1 MLNNQIDQLIKEAML
16 EKDALR
22 TNVLRAIKAKFLE
35 FKTAKNAKPL
45 DEVAEIS
52 ILNKM
57 IKDRNESATLY
68 LESNRLDLAQE
79 ELEEAKIIGEFVPP
93 AVTEEELKGCINLI
107 ITNEVEPIKKN
118 MGLIIKK
125 VKEKYPQSDGKI
137 ISKLVQNV
145 LNS

>member
-45 DEVAEIS
+45 DEVAEVS

-57 IKDRNESATLY
+57 VKDREESAKLY
-68 LESNRLDLAQE
+68 STNGRDDLAE
-79 ELEEAKIIGEFVPP
+79 AELAEVNVLIEFLPKP
-93 AVTEEELKGCINLI
+93 VTEEELNNA
-107 ITNEVEPIKKN
+107 ITEVIANIEPIKKN
-118 MGLIIKK
+118 MGLIIKEVK
-125 VKEKYPQSDGKI
+125 VKYPQTDGKVLA
-137 ISKLVQNV
+137 KLVQNRLV
-145 LNS
+145 G

>member
-45 DEVAEIS
+45 DEVAECS

-57 IKDRNESATLY
+57 VKDREESAMLY
-68 LESNRLDLAQE
+68 STNGRDDLAE
-79 ELEEAKIIGEFVPP
+79 AELAEVNVLIEFLPKP
-93 AVTEEELKGCINLI
+93 VTEEELNSA
-107 ITNEVEPIKKN
+107 ITEVIANIEPIKKN
-118 MGLIIKK
+118 MGLIIKEVK
-125 VKEKYPQSDGKI
+125 VKYPQTDGKI
-137 ISKLVQNV
+137 LATLVQKV
-145 LNS
+145 LH

>member
-45 DEVAEIS
+45 DEAAEIS

-57 IKDRNESATLY
+57 VKDREESAMLY
-68 LESNRLDLAQE
+68 SQNGRDDLAE
-79 ELEEAKIIGEFVPP
+79 AELAEVNVLIEFLPKP
-93 AVTEEELKGCINLI
+93 VTEEELNNA
-107 ITNEVEPIKKN
+107 ITEVIANIEPIKKN
-118 MGLIIKK
+118 MGLIIKEVK
-125 VKEKYPQSDGKI
+125 VKYPQADGKI
-137 ISKLVQNV
+137 LATLVQKV
-145 LNS
+145 LH

>member
-45 DEVAEIS
+45 DEAAEIS

-57 IKDRNESATLY
+57 VKDREESAMLY
-68 LESNRLDLAQE
+68 STNGRDDLAE
-79 ELEEAKIIGEFVPP
+79 AELAEVNVLIEFLPKP
-93 AVTEEELKGCINLI
+93 VTEEELNNA
-107 ITNEVEPIKKN
+107 ITEVIANIEPIKKN
-118 MGLIIKK
+118 MGLIIKEVK
-125 VKEKYPQSDGKI
+125 VKYPQADGKI
-137 ISKLVQNV
+137 VSQLVQSFLV
-145 LNS
+145 